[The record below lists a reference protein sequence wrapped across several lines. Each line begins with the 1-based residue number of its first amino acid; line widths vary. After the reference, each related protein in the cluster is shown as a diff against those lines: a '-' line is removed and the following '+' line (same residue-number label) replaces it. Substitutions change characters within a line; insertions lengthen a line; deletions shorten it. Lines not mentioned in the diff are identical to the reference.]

1 MYKVRKK
8 KGSYVAYDPTKI
20 VNTIKAANK
29 DLNNIA
35 SESEINLICEKV
47 LQEVSNLLELKNVY
61 VDEISDI
68 VERTMM
74 RYGCHELAKSFIEY
88 RYTKK
93 LVRESNTTDKS
104 IFELLNGDSAYWND
118 ENSNKNAKLVTTQR
132 DYMAG
137 ITSTDIARRFLLP
150 KEVVK
155 AHDEGYIHVHDID
168 YMAENTRTNCCLVN
182 LEDMLQNGTVI
193 NGVLIEKPHRFI
205 TACTIATQIITGV
218 SSAQYGG
225 TTVTLTHLAPFV
237 RSSFHR
243 HFSFYTTQ
251 VAKKELDKSLTEDSK
266 IDDPIYLQ
274 DKDAYE
280 YAMKQTKKEVA
291 DGTQTF
297 NYQINSMSST
307 NGQAPFCSVNMYLGE
322 TDEYK
327 QELAM
332 IIEEFLNQRIEGMK
346 NEQGVKVTMAFPK
359 LLYVLEEDN
368 IKEDSKYYYLTELA
382 AKCSAKRMV
391 PDYISEKIMKENKVN
406 KFGVGDCYPCMGCRS
421 FLTPDRIK
429 GNPAKALNYNEN
441 VGKYY
446 GRFNIGVTT
455 LNFGKIALA
464 SKKNEDEFWK
474 LLDYYCEISHE
485 SLKVRIKRL
494 ELVTSDVAP
503 ISWQHGAFARLGK
516 GEKIKPLLHGGYATA
531 SLGYAGMYECV
542 KYMKSVSHTSDEGKE
557 FAMKVM
563 QFINNKCNQWKKEE
577 DIDYSVYG
585 TPMESTT
592 YKFAKAMKDLDKDVF
607 IKLDGKDR
615 DFITNSFHVFVGEEI
630 DPFDKL
636 KLEGEFQ
643 KLSPGGVI
651 IYIESCNLT
660 KNIDVVLDVLKF
672 MYDNTMYAEI
682 NMKSDYCQECGY
694 DGEIEIIEDKGK
706 LVYRC
711 PHCGNTDSHKMN
723 VARRVCG
730 YISTNIPNQGR
741 LDEIRNRYVH
751 IDSKNYE

>member
-8 KGSYVAYDPTKI
+8 RGSYVAYDPKKI
-20 VNTIKAANK
+20 VNTIKAANR
-29 DLNNIA
+29 DTDNIA
-35 SESEINLICEKV
+35 SESEINVICEKV
-47 LQEVSNLLELKNVY
+47 LQEVSNLLETKNVY

-74 RYGCHELAKSFIEY
+74 RYGCHELARKFIEY

-137 ITSTDIARRFLLP
+137 ITSTDIARRFLLS

-155 AHDEGYIHVHDID
+155 AHDDGYIHIHDMD

-182 LEDMLQNGTVI
+182 LDDMLQNGTVI
-193 NGVLIEKPHRFI
+193 NGVLVEKPHRFI

-237 RSSFHR
+237 RDSLKKHY
-243 HFSFYTTQ
+243 SFYKEIMLHEKVTE
-251 VAKKELDKSLTEDSK
+251 KELNKLRLNLDSNE
-266 IDDPIYLQ
+266 
-274 DKDAYE
+274 DAYV
-280 YAMKQTKKEVA
+280 YALAQTKKEVS
-291 DGTQTF
+291 DGVQTF
-297 NYQINSMSST
+297 NYQVNSMSST
-307 NGQAPFCSVNMYLGE
+307 NGQSPFCSVNMYLGE
-322 TDEYK
+322 TKEYK
-327 QELAM
+327 EELAL
-332 IIEEFLNQRIEGMK
+332 IIEEFLNQRILGMK
-346 NEQGVKVTMAFPK
+346 NERGVYITMAFPK

-368 IKEDSKYYYLTELA
+368 IKEGSKYYYLTELA

-391 PDYISEKIMKENKVN
+391 PDYISEKVMKEVKIN
-406 KFGVGDCYPCMGCRS
+406 KFNIGECYPCMGCRS

-429 GNPAKALNYNEN
+429 GNPAKSLNYNEN

-446 GRFNIGVTT
+446 GRFNVGVST
-455 LNFGKIALA
+455 LNLGKIALA
-464 SKKNEDEFWK
+464 SKKNEEEFWK
-474 LLDYYCEISHE
+474 LLDYYCELCHDGLKTRIS
-485 SLKVRIKRL
+485 RL
-494 ELVTSDVAP
+494 ELCTSDVAP
-503 ISWQHGAFARLGK
+503 ILWQHGAFARLSK
-516 GEKIKPLLHGGYATA
+516 GERIKPLLYGGYATA

-542 KYMKSVSHTSDEGKE
+542 KYLKNTSHTTEDGKE

-563 QFINNKCNQWKKEE
+563 QFINDKCAKWKKEE

-592 YKFAKAMKDLDKDVF
+592 YKFAKAMKELDKDIFV
-607 IKLDGKDR
+607 KLDGKDR
-615 DFITNSFHVFVGEEI
+615 DFITNSFHVFVEEKI

-660 KNIDVVLDVLKF
+660 KNIDAVLEVLKF
-672 MYDNTMYAEI
+672 MYNNTMYAEI

-694 DGEIEIIEDKGK
+694 DGEIEIVEQKGK
-706 LVYRC
+706 LIYKC
-711 PHCGNTDSHKMN
+711 PNCGNTDSHKMN

-741 LDEIRNRYVH
+741 LDEIRNRYIHLDNHEV
-751 IDSKNYE
+751 NE